1 LSTTA
6 IQTGMIVRVVSD
18 RGFCFIDVGSTKNIF
33 AHVSGFEAYVKP
45 FDETLINRRCEFT
58 TEENERGPRAVN
70 VKLLD

>member
-33 AHVSGFEAYVKP
+33 AHVSGFEAYVKQ